1 MDSSCEGCYYN
12 HKVTEKD
19 KSILEECPKLN
30 KYVAEQLKNG
40 IEGKPED
47 FWRAMFLGYA
57 LGHIYDE
64 KGREGLREAEK
75 AFVELNL

>member
-12 HKVTEKD
+12 HTVTEKD
-19 KSILEECPKLN
+19 NAILEECPKLN
-30 KYVAEQLKNG
+30 KYIAEQLKNNIG
-40 IEGKPED
+40 ENPKY

-57 LGHIYDE
+57 LCHIYDE

-75 AFVELNL
+75 TFVESNS